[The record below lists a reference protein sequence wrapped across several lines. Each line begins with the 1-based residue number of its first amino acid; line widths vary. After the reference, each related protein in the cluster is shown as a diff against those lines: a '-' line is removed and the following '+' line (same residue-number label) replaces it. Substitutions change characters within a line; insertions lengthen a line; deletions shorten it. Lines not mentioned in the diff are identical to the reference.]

1 MTVSDVNRGSAPYVI
16 AIIPARWESTR
27 FPGKPLADLA
37 GRPLVW
43 HVCERAREAR
53 LVDRVAVATDDERI
67 AAAVRGFGCDAVM
80 TSPDHASGTDRVAE
94 AVRTLG
100 GDIVVNLQGDEPLIP
115 PAVIDAVVERIS
127 GDDSIV
133 CATAA
138 APVTDEAEYADPSAV
153 KVVLDR
159 LGRAL
164 YFSRAPI
171 PHDRD
176 GGFGGALV
184 HAGIYAFRRGF
195 LDVFTVLEPT
205 PLEEREKLEQL
216 RMIEHGHRIG
226 VVVSDYRAAGVDTPA
241 DLERVRLLMADGD
254 RA

>member
-1 MTVSDVNRGSAPYVI
+1 MPEVLAV
-16 AIIPARWESTR
+16 IPARWESTR

-37 GRPLVW
+37 GKPLVW

-53 LVDRVAVATDDERI
+53 LVNRVVVATDDERI
-67 AAAVRGFGCDAVM
+67 AAAVREFGGEAVM
-80 TSPDHASGTDRVAE
+80 TSTDHASGTDRVAE

-115 PAVIDAVVERIS
+115 PAVIDAVVERIA

-138 APVTDEAEYADPSAV
+138 APVEDEAEYADPSAV
-153 KVVLDR
+153 KVVLDCD
-159 LGRAL
+159 GRAL

-176 GGFGGALV
+176 GGFGGALE
-184 HAGIYAFRRGF
+184 HTGIYAFRRDF
-195 LDVFTVLEPT
+195 LDVFTGLEPT

-216 RMIEHGHRIG
+216 RMIEHGYRIG
-226 VVVSDYRAAGVDTPA
+226 VVVSDYRATGVDTPA
-241 DLERVRLLMADGD
+241 DLDRVRRIIAD
-254 RA
+254 